1 MIPPNL
7 RENQD
12 YLNAG
17 IGKDWYAGRP

>member
-12 YLNAG
+12 YLNAD